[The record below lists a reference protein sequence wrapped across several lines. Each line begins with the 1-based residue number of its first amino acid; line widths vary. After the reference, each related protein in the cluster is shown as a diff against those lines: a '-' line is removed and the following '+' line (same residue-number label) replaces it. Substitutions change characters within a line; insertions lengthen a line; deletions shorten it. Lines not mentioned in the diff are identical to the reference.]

1 MKNDLD
7 LIKENMTSLELAE
20 FSDRRHDHLIRDI
33 DKIFKNAG
41 IDPLD
46 FEEFYED
53 SAKREQKC
61 YNLGKSEILLITS
74 KFDNELYMK
83 VIKRLEK
90 LAKQNED
97 YSKQLLYVTEQ
108 NLQTTQKSLTHMNK
122 SYKTVKNL
130 LFTQKEVNMNYLDV
144 EYKEVFVKL
153 FGEKTSMGIHD
164 KEHEKAIRAFV
175 KYLVVR
181 YGDNEYNV
189 EDESMISLYKNE
201 VLKAFVED

>member
-74 KFDNELYMK
+74 KFDDELYIK

-108 NLQTTQKSLTHMNK
+108 NLQTTQKSLTNMSK